1 MTRIPSRR
9 ALAAVALASTASL
22 LLAACSG
29 ADDGAPAGESASGSA
44 AAAAPSEIVVAG
56 PVAVLDLDPLGAQAM
71 EDATLIA
78 AAHVYDTLVTLE
90 DGELLPRLATSWDNP
105 DPTTWVFT
113 LRDDVT
119 FHDGTPLTAQDVAA
133 SIDRVI
139 AEEGPLAPLWS
150 TVELA
155 EATSDTE
162 LKVTTTEPFGG
173 MLVNLSLLPV
183 TPASQT
189 EFTEA
194 IGSGPFKVESF
205 TSGEELVLVANE
217 DYWDGAPD
225 LSRIEFRNIPEA
237 SSRVTALINGEIDF
251 TWGLS
256 PDQFPEVEG
265 VDGITFT
272 TAPSYQHYY
281 AWFNPQHEPFD
292 DVRVRQAVAH
302 AIDWD
307 TIMDSLFPGIAT
319 RATAPIPESVFGYAA
334 NEPYEYDPELAR
346 ELLAEAGLADGFS
359 TTMQFSTSCCAQIQ
373 EIAQAMASD
382 LSKVGID
389 VELLGKE
396 TGKWVEDL
404 LALDWDINLANNVTV
419 TGDANFTTGR
429 LYTCAANRT
438 GYCNDDLDALIA
450 DAQSSVD
457 DAERSRLWGEAGAL
471 IWDEAVG
478 LYPFDIQQNY
488 AYSDQLQ
495 GFEPP
500 VSGNP
505 VFRDV
510 SLNG

>member
-1 MTRIPSRR
+1 MTRTGSSRR
-9 ALAAVALASTASL
+9 ALAAFALTSAVGL
-22 LLAACSG
+22 VLAGCSG
-29 ADDGAPAGESASGSA
+29 ADDSSGASG
-44 AAAAPSEIVVAG
+44 EIVVAG
-56 PVAVLDLDPLGAQAM
+56 PVTVLDLDPLGAQAM

-78 AAHVYDTLVTLE
+78 GAHIYDTLVALE
-90 DGELLPRLATSWDNP
+90 GGELLPRLATSWDTP

-113 LRDDVT
+113 IRDDVT
-119 FHDGTPLTAQDVAA
+119 FHDGTALTAADVVA

-139 AEEGPLAPLWS
+139 AEEGPLAPLWNP
-150 TVELA
+150 VESA

-162 LKVTTTEPFGG
+162 LRITTAQPFGG

-189 EFTEA
+189 EFTEP
-194 IGSGPFKVESF
+194 IGTGPFKVESF
-205 TSGEELVLVANE
+205 ASGEELVLVANE

-237 SSRVTALINGEIDF
+237 SSRVTALLNGEIDF

-256 PDQFPEVEG
+256 PDQFSEVDG

-281 AWFNPQHEPFD
+281 AWLNAEREPFD
-292 DVRVRQAVAH
+292 DVNVRRAVAH

-307 TIMDSLFPGIAT
+307 TIMENLFPGIAT
-319 RATAPIPESVFGYAA
+319 RAAAPIPESVFGYAA

-346 ELLAEAGLADGFS
+346 ELLAEAGYADGFDTS
-359 TTMQFSTSCCAQIQ
+359 MQFSTSCCAQIK
-373 EIAQAMASD
+373 ELAQAIASD
-382 LSKVGID
+382 LAKVGIN

-396 TGKWVEDL
+396 TGAWVEDL
-404 LALDWDINLANNVTV
+404 LALDWDINLANNVTI
-419 TGDANFTTGR
+419 TGDANFTIGR

-438 GYCNDDLDALIA
+438 GYCSGELDGLIA
-450 DAQSSVD
+450 DAQASVD
-457 DAERSRLWGEAGAL
+457 DDERSRLWGEAGAY
-471 IWDEAVG
+471 IWDQAIG
-478 LYPFDIQQNY
+478 LFPFDIQQNY
-488 AYSDQLQ
+488 AYSDRLK

-510 SLNG
+510 SVDG